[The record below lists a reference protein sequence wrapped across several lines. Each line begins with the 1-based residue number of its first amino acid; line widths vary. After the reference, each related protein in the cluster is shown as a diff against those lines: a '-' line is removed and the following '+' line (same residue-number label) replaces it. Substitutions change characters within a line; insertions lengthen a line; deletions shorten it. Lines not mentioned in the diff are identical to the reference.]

1 MSDISGN
8 VSKIL
13 RLTGSIK
20 GSDSLSG
27 DIFVIG
33 HLEGSMDNI
42 SELDGFMNSTQ
53 KIKGFIKRAGY
64 LTGSMAAPGHLIGS
78 VASAMSHSGVEI
90 YGGPYEATPTA
101 EEQIFPTK
109 FKKMID
115 DFTVDATPIS
125 DVRTVDTGGYT
136 ITVL

>member
-8 VSKIL
+8 VSKTL

-20 GSDSLSG
+20 GSASLSG
-27 DIFVIG
+27 DIFVAG
-33 HLEGSMDNI
+33 HLTGSMDNI
-42 SELDGFMNSTQ
+42 LEVVGSMNSTQ
-53 KIKGFIKRAGY
+53 RIKGFIKRAGY
-64 LTGSMAAPGHLIGS
+64 LTGSIAAPGHLIGS
-78 VASAMSHSGVEI
+78 VSSAASHSGVEI
-90 YGGPYEATPTA
+90 YGGPYEAIPTA
-101 EEQIFPTK
+101 EEQIFSTK
-109 FKKMID
+109 NKKMID